1 MTPEQL
7 LRLADQCVKCGL
19 CLPHCPTFGK
29 LDNEADSPRG
39 RIALV
44 QGWAS
49 GQLAMSGTLAA
60 HLDGCLTCRAC
71 EAMCPSLVAFG
82 RLADGA
88 KAERTARLP
97 RWRRRWKRGWLSA
110 LSSAR
115 VAAGLGSLS
124 ALYRSSG
131 AARLAEL
138 IGLAGWKRV
147 RPYHRIATVLGAPPR
162 RIEPRS
168 PERPEIEL
176 FAGCM
181 GTAAQGPALQAAL
194 QVFDRIGLRA
204 FVSDRPA
211 CCGAMLRHNGLPADA
226 DQRRSACFRPESRVP
241 LVGLASACVAELREG
256 PPGAADAVE
265 ICELLDRGSLLS
277 GLELLPLPR
286 RVLVHEPCSHR
297 NLLGGNAAVHR
308 LLSRIPGLEVDA
320 LTGNS
325 RCCGAAGTY
334 MIQQPA
340 MAESLLADKSKAIA
354 RAAPDIVVTTNAG
367 CALHLAAGIRE
378 AGLRV
383 EVCHPV
389 ELIARQIR
397 DPSPER

>member
-1 MTPEQL
+1 
-7 LRLADQCVKCGL
+7 
-19 CLPHCPTFGK
+19 
-29 LDNEADSPRG
+29 
-39 RIALV
+39 
-44 QGWAS
+44 
-49 GQLAMSGTLAA
+49 
-60 HLDGCLTCRAC
+60 
-71 EAMCPSLVAFG
+71 
-82 RLADGA
+82 
-88 KAERTARLP
+88 
-97 RWRRRWKRGWLSA
+97 
-110 LSSAR
+110 
-115 VAAGLGSLS
+115 
-124 ALYRSSG
+124 
-131 AARLAEL
+131 
-138 IGLAGWKRV
+138 
-147 RPYHRIATVLGAPPR
+147 
-162 RIEPRS
+162 
-168 PERPEIEL
+168 
-176 FAGCM
+176 
-181 GTAAQGPALQAAL
+181 
-194 QVFDRIGLRA
+194 
-204 FVSDRPA
+204 
-211 CCGAMLRHNGLPADA
+211 
-226 DQRRSACFRPESRVP
+226 
-241 LVGLASACVAELREG
+241 
-256 PPGAADAVE
+256 VE
-265 ICELLDRGSLLS
+265 ICELLDRRSLLS

-286 RVLVHEPCSHR
+286 WVLVHEPCSHR